1 MGGSNSLPDGVYY
14 HHWLLGWINLV
25 LANLYGF
32 CLKNFGNAYIYA
44 LCSLNE
50 YLQIPSL
57 PQELDFGGYVLD
69 HLRTMMYLWSS
80 NSEEEAEEPLL
91 INIALNACLRRPMGS
106 MLDSDITKLKQHVK
120 EFVTNNAK
128 SFESVILQKIYAQ
141 YSFYRKAEDM
151 LQWAREEKKLYR
163 ERHPY
168 RIASQVQEACALML
182 LNDLEE
188 ASTAVEVIRDDI
200 DSMLLET
207 EVSRGSYS
215 EVPFCFSA
223 DRAYVHGMLTGIY
236 LHMSN
241 SAAKEG
247 KTGDANFYAGLTKQE
262 DAMLAEQVEQKM
274 KPTNAVFAEW
284 DGELW

>member
-1 MGGSNSLPDGVYY
+1 
-14 HHWLLGWINLV
+14 V

-32 CLKNFGNAYIYA
+32 CLKNFENAYIYA

-69 HLRTMMYLWSS
+69 HLCMMMYLWAS

-106 MLDSDITKLKQHVK
+106 MLDSDIKKLKQHVK

-141 YSFYRKAEDM
+141 YSFYHKAEDM
-151 LQWAREEKKLYR
+151 LQWASEEKKLYR

-168 RIASQVQEACALML
+168 RIASQVQEACALTL

-188 ASTAVEVIRDDI
+188 ASTAVKVIRDDI

-215 EVPFCFSA
+215 EVPFCFLQTE
-223 DRAYVHGMLTGIY
+223 HMFTGC
-236 LHMSN
+236 SV
-241 SAAKEG
+241 AF
-247 KTGDANFYAGLTKQE
+247 TCT
-262 DAMLAEQVEQKM
+262 
-274 KPTNAVFAEW
+274 
-284 DGELW
+284 

>member
-1 MGGSNSLPDGVYY
+1 MVEEWERCQTLVGGSNSLPDGVY
-14 HHWLLGWINLV
+14 HHWLLGWINPV

-57 PQELDFGGYVLD
+57 PQELDFGGYVL
-69 HLRTMMYLWSS
+69 YLWAS

-91 INIALNACLRRPMGS
+91 INIALNACLRRPIGS
-106 MLDSDITKLKQHVK
+106 MLDSDIKKLKQHVK

-141 YSFYRKAEDM
+141 YSFYHKAEDM
-151 LQWAREEKKLYR
+151 LQWAHEEKKLYR

-168 RIASQVQEACALML
+168 RIASQEACALML
-182 LNDLEE
+182 LHDLEE

-223 DRAYVHGMLTGIY
+223 DRAYVHGMLSGI
-236 LHMSN
+236 
-241 SAAKEG
+241 
-247 KTGDANFYAGLTKQE
+247 TCT
-262 DAMLAEQVEQKM
+262 
-274 KPTNAVFAEW
+274 
-284 DGELW
+284 

>member
-1 MGGSNSLPDGVYY
+1 
-14 HHWLLGWINLV
+14 
-25 LANLYGF
+25 
-32 CLKNFGNAYIYA
+32 
-44 LCSLNE
+44 
-50 YLQIPSL
+50 
-57 PQELDFGGYVLD
+57 
-69 HLRTMMYLWSS
+69 MMYLWAS

-106 MLDSDITKLKQHVK
+106 MLDSDIKKLKQHVK

-128 SFESVILQKIYAQ
+128 SCECDTSENHAQ
-141 YSFYRKAEDM
+141 YGFYHKAEDM

-182 LNDLEE
+182 LHDLEE

-223 DRAYVHGMLTGIY
+223 DRAYVHGMLSGIY

-262 DAMLAEQVEQKM
+262 DATLAEQVEQKM
-274 KPTNAVFAEW
+274 KPTNAVFAKW
-284 DGELW
+284 DGQLW